1 VNEAYAKEAFW
12 RDPDVG
18 ILFVR
23 IAAGGLLFLHGWHK
37 IFAGIEN
44 QMGML
49 ANAGLPPQLMYF
61 VYISELL
68 APLLIVLGMFVRL
81 SAITVIVTLLT
92 VLYVLPVDLLS
103 LNERTGASNIEIQLF
118 YLLTAIALFCTGPGR
133 IRLRANPSGHWL
145 LD

>member
-1 VNEAYAKEAFW
+1 VNEAYARESFW

-18 ILFVR
+18 ILLVR

-37 IFAGIEN
+37 ILAGTEN

-49 ANAGLPPQLMYF
+49 AGSGLPPQLMYF
-61 VYISELL
+61 VYISEVL
-68 APLLIVLGMFVRL
+68 APVLIVLGMFVRL
-81 SAITVIVTLLT
+81 SALSVIMTLLT
-92 VLYVLPVDLLS
+92 VLYVLPVDLFG

-118 YLLTAIALFCTGPGR
+118 YLLTAIALFFTGPGR
-133 IRLRANPSGHWL
+133 LRLRANPTGHWL